1 MKCADIDALLC
12 DYADQ
17 TLGAAERAH
26 VEAHLA
32 DCPACAALLADA
44 QAAVAF
50 LGNVPEVEPPA
61 ELVTRIL
68 YRTQAEREKTEAAR
82 PASPRGI
89 GGWLSSLF
97 QPLLAPRFAMGMAM
111 TILSFSLIGRMAGI
125 PQKPLTAADLAPAQI
140 WSNFDARV
148 HRTYDRVV
156 KYVDNLRLV
165 YEIQHRLNEW
175 STEEEQGRAE
185 RERRNRQIEP
195 AIPAVTPD
203 QQQQQKQQQQESG
216 ERGQKQK

>member
-17 TLGAAERAH
+17 TLGAEERAR
-26 VEAHLA
+26 VDAHLA
-32 DCPACAALLADA
+32 GCPACAALLADA
-44 QAAVAF
+44 QAAVSF
-50 LGNVPEVEPPA
+50 MENVPEVEAPA

-68 YRTQAEREKTEAAR
+68 YRTEAERERMRGLRPAAAR
-82 PASPRGI
+82 RGI

-140 WSNFDARV
+140 WSSFDARV

-165 YEIQHRLNEW
+165 YEIQHRLSEW
-175 STEEEQGRAE
+175 SAQEEQDRAE
-185 RERRNRQIEP
+185 AERRNRQVERT
-195 AIPAVTPD
+195 IPAVTPD
-203 QQQQQKQQQQESG
+203 QQQQQTG
-216 ERGQKQK
+216 ERGQKK

>member
-1 MKCADIDALLC
+1 MKCSDIDALLC

-17 TLGAAERAH
+17 TLGAAEQAR
-26 VEAHLA
+26 VQAHLA
-32 DCPACAALLADA
+32 ECPACSALLADA

-50 LGNVPEVEPPA
+50 MESAAEPEPPA

-68 YRTQAEREKTEAAR
+68 NRSEALREEQRRTAKPAA
-82 PASPRGI
+82 PRGA
-89 GGWLSSLF
+89 GGWLASLF

-125 PQKPLTAADLAPAQI
+125 PQRPLTAADLAPAQI
-140 WSNFDARV
+140 WASFDARV

-175 STEEEQGRAE
+175 SAQEEQERTEAE
-185 RERRNRQIEP
+185 RKNRRIEP

-203 QQQQQKQQQQESG
+203 QQQQQQQQS
-216 ERGQKQK
+216 ERGQKK